1 MWLSLAIIAVLL
13 LLLVGFTVWFYL
25 RFALPLRRL
34 LRIVKKWGRRDYK
47 GDISDSDAHNAANRE
62 VFPPR
67 AAPCCPLLAALS
79 SCAGRA
85 LLPPGRALLRVARPP
100 PSQLAAL
107 MLNFQK
113 MLVALRFGETSWADG
128 SWVSVLRNNLAALDL
143 VEAGGN
149 HRSLGAV
156 MNNVALSAA
165 DASVQE
171 AYPSL
176 QVGEIY
182 GAAISAVK
190 EQMAAEPGNPAL
202 VDTLAFRLL
211 NCTLWHLK
219 AKPPR
224 PAEAKA
230 GLDEMLQYCTSPRTM
245 ATVAQR
251 VSAEVLAS
259 GRIPAV
265 QPVAHRHRVPVQP
278 PDPAHADL
286 EIVGAVALLIE
297 KARPLRNLGHIS
309 PCLPMSRVSPQAL
322 AFCASSPLAHDDS
335 DPRSGIRILVFQS
348 ALERTHVLRCLRPH
362 SAVFIVPPC
371 SRFALNTLTCS

>member
-13 LLLVGFTVWFYL
+13 LLLVGFTVWLYL

-67 AAPCCPLLAALS
+67 AAPCYPLLAALS
-79 SCAGRA
+79 SCTGRA

-190 EQMAAEPGNPAL
+190 EQMAADPGNPAL

-230 GLDEMLQYCTSPRTM
+230 GLDEMLAANPRVIF
-245 ATVAQR
+245 ARAEDGR
-251 VSAEVLAS
+251 GPLFWAYEYGRSAMIKQLE
-259 GRIPAV
+259 
-265 QPVAHRHRVPVQP
+265 
-278 PDPAHADL
+278 DL
-286 EIVGAVALLIE
+286 GV
-297 KARPLRNLGHIS
+297 
-309 PCLPMSRVSPQAL
+309 
-322 AFCASSPLAHDDS
+322 D
-335 DPRSGIRILVFQS
+335 
-348 ALERTHVLRCLRPH
+348 
-362 SAVFIVPPC
+362 
-371 SRFALNTLTCS
+371 NTLKDKVKIHTISFKTSN